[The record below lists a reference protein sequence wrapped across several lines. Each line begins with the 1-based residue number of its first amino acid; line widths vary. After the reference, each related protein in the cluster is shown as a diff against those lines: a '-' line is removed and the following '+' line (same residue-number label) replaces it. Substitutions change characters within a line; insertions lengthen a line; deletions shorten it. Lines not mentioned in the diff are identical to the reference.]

1 MDLGNEKMR
10 ASTKVFV
17 LLAGCALSG
26 IAFAQCTNDAIFN
39 AQSTPIHAFGN
50 TCGKNPALTSFCSGT
65 DIPNGAGT
73 AVVQINFGNNPAIQ
87 LELVS
92 STSGFNP
99 ELALTTGSCTSLS
112 ICTIDDN
119 NGTQTVGPDSPV
131 LPIADGATGYVF
143 ISDLNTETP
152 GCGDYELSIFGS
164 LPVTLQDFSVR

>member
-26 IAFAQCTNDAIFN
+26 MAFAQCTNDAIFN

-73 AVVQINFGNNPAIQ
+73 AVVQAGVEVRTG
-87 LELVS
+87 LETDTALAEHDVSRVLV
-92 STSGFNP
+92 
-99 ELALTTGSCTSLS
+99 A
-112 ICTIDDN
+112 
-119 NGTQTVGPDSPV
+119 
-131 LPIADGATGYVF
+131 
-143 ISDLNTETP
+143 
-152 GCGDYELSIFGS
+152 
-164 LPVTLQDFSVR
+164 VRT